1 MQLVKKSGSTARRR
15 RILFGIG
22 ISIAVV
28 GALALTSGGSSSP
41 VKTDQTPVKNAAA
54 ARALVAK
61 AKAPKTRWIGPTSSP
76 KAAADKVVGVI
87 PCAMFVEGCAREAR
101 GAVEAAKVIGW
112 KSILIDG
119 KVSGQVQL
127 QAFNSLIARK
137 VDAIILNSVNASSVG
152 EGMAR
157 AKRAGIP
164 VITSFAQDPDR
175 FGGLDNI
182 EIVDEAS
189 GEVAA
194 AYMALNGGG
203 SVMVFDDNSAEEVI
217 QRTAGLRRGFG
228 KYGGAKE
235 LLHQNISGAKVGP
248 PEEPLA
254 TALLQRYPEG
264 RVQWV
269 YCGYDFMCSPFVRVL
284 QRRGRTEVKV
294 ISYDGNL
301 ENLAFIRKGQNQIA
315 SIGYPLEWAGWAT
328 IDNLNRHF
336 NGQKLWPG
344 TKYIEFRL
352 LDKTNLPKAGK
363 SWQGDV
369 DFRARFKKLWGVK

>member
-1 MQLVKKSGSTARRR
+1 MQIVNKSGFRRHGR
-15 RILFGIG
+15 RLLVLVGVA
-22 ISIAVV
+22 AVGV
-28 GALALTSGGSSSP
+28 LAFASWSSGAPAGSDSASASP
-41 VKTDQTPVKNAAA
+41 AAA
-54 ARALVAK
+54 KLVAQ
-61 AKAPKTRWIGPTSSP
+61 AQAPKNRWIGPTSSP
-76 KAAADKVVGVI
+76 APVKGKVVGII

-127 QAFNSLIARK
+127 QAFNSLISRK

-157 AKRAGIP
+157 AKKAGIP
-164 VITSFAQDPDR
+164 VITSFAQDPDP
-175 FGGLDNI
+175 FGGIENI
-182 EIVDEAS
+182 EIVDEQA
-189 GEVAA
+189 GRVAA
-194 AYMALNGGG
+194 AYIAVNGGG
-203 SVMVFDDNSAEEVI
+203 NVMVFDDNSAEEVI
-217 QRTAGLRRGFG
+217 QRTTGLRRGF
-228 KYGGAKE
+228 KEFGGAKQ

-254 TALLQRYPEG
+254 TALLQRYTEG
-264 RVQWV
+264 KVQWI
-269 YCGYDFMCSPFVRVL
+269 YCGYDFMCSPFIRVL
-284 QRRGRTEVKV
+284 QRSGRPEVKV

-301 ENLAFIRKGQNQIA
+301 ENLTFIRKAQNQVA
-315 SIGYPLEWAGWAT
+315 SIGYPLEWAGWAA
-328 IDNLNRHF
+328 IDDLNRHF
-336 NGQKLWPG
+336 NGEKLWPG

-369 DFRARFKKLWGVK
+369 DFRARFKKLWGVT

>member
-1 MQLVKKSGSTARRR
+1 MQLDRKTARRR
-15 RILFGIG
+15 LIVFGIG
-22 ISIAVV
+22 ISVAAV
-28 GALALTSGGSSSP
+28 GALALTSGGSGSP
-41 VKTDQTPVKNAAA
+41 AKAEQTPVKNAAA
-54 ARALVAK
+54 ARALIAK
-61 AKAPKTRWIGPTSSP
+61 AKAPKRRWIGPTSSP
-76 KAAADKVVGVI
+76 PPAEDKVVGII

-101 GAVEAAKVIGW
+101 GAVEAARAIGW
-112 KSILIDG
+112 RSILIDG
-119 KVSGQVQL
+119 KVSAQVQL
-127 QAFNSLIARK
+127 QAFNSLISRR
-137 VDAIILNSVNASSVG
+137 VDAIMLASVNASSVG

-157 AKRAGIP
+157 ARRARIP
-164 VITSFAQDPDR
+164 VMTSFAQDPDR

-217 QRTAGLRRGFG
+217 QRTVGLRRGFRRF
-228 KYGGAKE
+228 GGARE

-254 TALLQRYPEG
+254 TALLQRYPRG

-301 ENLAFIRKGQNQIA
+301 ENLAFIRNGRNQVA
-315 SIGYPLEWAGWAT
+315 TIGYPLEWAGWAV
-328 IDNLNRHF
+328 IDNHNRHF
-336 NGQKLWPG
+336 NNVRLWPG
-344 TKYIEFRL
+344 TRYIEFRL
-352 LDKTNLPKAGK
+352 LDKTNLPRAGR
-363 SWQGDV
+363 SWQGDI
-369 DFRARFKKLWGVK
+369 DFRARFKRLWGVR